1 MTKLFADTSY
11 WIALLNPHDDL
22 HHKVI
27 TLSRRFASAKV
38 VTSEMV
44 CVELLNAFS
53 GAGPHFRT
61 AVAEAV
67 SELRITAGASV
78 RPQTS
83 QQFENALLRYRQFAD
98 KNWSATDCTSFQIME
113 SENIRMAL
121 TSDRHFLQAGFEALM
136 ADSRATPNR

>member
-11 WIALLNPHDDL
+11 WIALLNPHDAL
-22 HHKVI
+22 HHKAKA
-27 TLSRRFASAKV
+27 LSRKFASARV

-67 SELRITAGASV
+67 TELRMNAGAFV
-78 RPQTS
+78 HPQTS
-83 QQFENALLRYRQFAD
+83 GQFESALLRYRQTAD
-98 KNWSATDCTSFQIME
+98 KNWSATDCASFQIME
-113 SENIRMAL
+113 SENISLAL
-121 TSDRHFLQAGFEALM
+121 TSDRHFIQAGFDALM
-136 ADSRATPNR
+136 AD